1 MGRELNETAGGK
13 IVNII
18 LKLSKNYLNGIE
30 CILMRAKVWVVLVEK
45 YRFYYE
51 NKKNGF
57 FFAKNVAII

>member
-51 NKKNGF
+51 N
-57 FFAKNVAII
+57 